1 MTAFCV
7 AFTAPSFRR
16 PLVLL
21 VGAILAKGR
30 RTVTA
35 ILDTVGRAAPGPPAS
50 YHRVFSRA
58 PWSFWPPATILA
70 SFVVA
75 LAEDHSGG
83 GPVLV
88 AGDDTAAEAKGPKL
102 YGKGCHHDAV
112 RSSHSHTVW
121 RWERGGQIVGVRS
134 SFSFL
139 GVVRVTFGSSAVAH
153 CRAAGWVEARASGH
167 TGPVRNMNPNGGRS
181 AGVRSSFSFL
191 GVVPVTFGSSAVAHR

>member
-1 MTAFCV
+1 MSGSLFLFPLPTAAEALLTAFCV
-7 AFTAPSFRR
+7 AFTAPTFRR
-16 PLVLL
+16 ALVLL

-88 AGDDTAAEAKGPKL
+88 AGDDTVAGRR
-102 YGKGCHHDAV
+102 AV
-112 RSSHSHTVW
+112 
-121 RWERGGQIVGVRS
+121 
-134 SFSFL
+134 
-139 GVVRVTFGSSAVAH
+139 
-153 CRAAGWVEARASGH
+153 GWVEARASGH
-167 TGPVRNMNPNGGRS
+167 TGPVRNMNRS
-181 AGVRSSFSFL
+181 PLVRADD
-191 GVVPVTFGSSAVAHR
+191 PPSSAKSASTVAESAP